1 VLIFNQHVV
10 EENLMNSN
18 KIICYWYNTKY
29 FIFSQLMLN
38 QMKIM
43 QFRQRKKRKFT
54 TFQRAL

>member
-1 VLIFNQHVV
+1 
-10 EENLMNSN
+10 MNSN